1 MSESVSFETN
11 LQALETLVNKL
22 ERNELSLQEAL
33 SAFAEGTTLVKA
45 CQEQLAKAE
54 VTLTEIN
61 AKLNAPEE
69 N

>member
-45 CQEQLAKAE
+45 CQEQLSKAE